1 MPFKRTLLREFEVA
15 YSRKAQPLWF
25 RLIKYVILGGLFICF
40 WKSQLFLKIIAIIFI
55 LSLTVHFWVRY
66 KQKLGLRVM
75 VYGIMKKTNR
85 SFRTKALK

>member
-15 YSRKAQPLWF
+15 FSRKAQPLWF

-66 KQKLGLRVM
+66 KTKSWTQSYGLWNYEENKSKL
-75 VYGIMKKTNR
+75 
-85 SFRTKALK
+85 